1 MTVSVI
7 IPLFNE
13 EDIVDDLHKR
23 VLNAITQIGDDFEVI
38 FVDDGSTDNTLQ
50 KLLSFHKKDSR
61 FKVLELSRNFGHQ
74 AAYTAGL
81 NVATGDYVC
90 MLDGDLQDPPE
101 LIPEMHKKLVS
112 ENCDIVYGKRTSRNE
127 KAGKRF
133 LIKVFH
139 RVFSFINNVGAPDN
153 VGNFGIMN
161 RKAKEAFLMLK
172 EKNRYLP
179 GLRYFIGF
187 RQTALEYERP
197 ERLKGKAKMNI
208 RNLMHLAFD
217 ALFSFSKLPLKLAFV
232 FGFTGLGLSL
242 IGIIVVI
249 VKKITGVAI
258 TGWTSMMLSLFFFGS
273 VILIFLG
280 VIGEYIFRIYKETQ
294 NRPVYFIR
302 NYHAT
307 DNNEN
312 SKSGT

>member
-1 MTVSVI
+1 MTISVI
-7 IPLFNE
+7 IPLYNE
-13 EDIVDDLHKR
+13 EDIVNDLHNR
-23 VLNAITQIGDDFEVI
+23 VFNAISKTGDDFEVI
-38 FVDDGSTDNTLQ
+38 YVDDGSTDNTLPT
-50 KLLSFHKKDSR
+50 LLEHHQKDSR

-101 LIPEMHKKLVS
+101 LIPVMYEKLS
-112 ENCDIVYGKRTSRNE
+112 QGNYDIVYGKRISRKE
-127 KAGKRF
+127 KATKRF
-133 LIKVFH
+133 FIHLFH
-139 RVFSFINNVGAPDN
+139 RVFSFINNIGAPVN
-153 VGNFGIMN
+153 VGNFGMLN
-161 RKAKEAFLMLK
+161 HKAKEAFLMLK

-187 RQTALEYERP
+187 RQAALEYERP
-197 ERLKGKAKMNI
+197 ERFKGKAKMNI
-208 RNLMHLAFD
+208 RTLMHLAFD

-242 IGIIVVI
+242 VGIIVVI

-302 NYHAT
+302 HFHEN
-307 DNNEN
+307 DNNE
-312 SKSGT
+312 K

>member
-1 MTVSVI
+1 MIISVI
-7 IPLFNE
+7 IPLYNE
-13 EDIVDDLHKR
+13 EDIIDEFHQR
-23 VLNAITQIGDDFEVI
+23 VLNAMTKTGDDFEVI
-38 FVDDGSTDNTLQ
+38 YVDDGSTDNTLQ
-50 KLLSFHKKDSR
+50 KLLNYHKKDSR

-81 NVATGDYVC
+81 NVTLGDYVC

-101 LIPEMHKKLVS
+101 LIPEMYEKLS
-112 ENCDIVYGKRTSRNE
+112 IGNYDIVYGKRISRKE

-133 LIKVFH
+133 FILLFH
-139 RVFSFINNVGAPDN
+139 KIFSFINNVGAPDN
-153 VGNFGIMN
+153 VGNFGMMN
-161 RKAKEAFLMLK
+161 HKAKEAFLMLK

-187 RQTALEYERP
+187 RQTAIEYKRP
-197 ERLKGKAKMNI
+197 ERTRGKAKMNI
-208 RNLMHLAFD
+208 KSLMQLAFD
-217 ALFSFSKLPLKLAFV
+217 ALFSLSKLPLKLAFV

-242 IGIIVVI
+242 VGAVVVI
-249 VKKITGVAI
+249 IKKITGAAI

-280 VIGEYIFRIYKETQ
+280 VMGEYIFRIYKETQ

-302 NYHAT
+302 NYHT
-307 DNNEN
+307 KDDKNQN
-312 SKSGT
+312 S

>member
-1 MTVSVI
+1 MIISAI
-7 IPLFNE
+7 IPLYNE
-13 EDIVDDLHKR
+13 EDIIDELHQR
-23 VLNAITQIGDDFEVI
+23 VLNAMTKTGDDFEVI
-38 FVDDGSTDNTLQ
+38 YVDDGSTDNTLPI
-50 KLLSFHKKDSR
+50 LLDYHQKDSR

-101 LIPEMHKKLVS
+101 LIPGMYKKLS
-112 ENCDIVYGKRTSRNE
+112 KENYDIVYGKRISRKE
-127 KAGKRF
+127 KATKRF
-133 LIKVFH
+133 FIHLFH

-153 VGNFGIMN
+153 VGNFGMMN
-161 RKAKEAFLMLK
+161 HKAKEAFLMLK

-197 ERLKGKAKMNI
+197 ERFKGKAKMNI
-208 RNLMHLAFD
+208 STLMHLAFD

-242 IGIIVVI
+242 IGIVVVI
-249 VKKITGVAI
+249 IKKITGVAI

-302 NYHAT
+302 NYHTT
-307 DNNEN
+307 DNNE
-312 SKSGT
+312 K